1 MLLFDLLLVSVIV
14 VTAYLGPMVLRR
26 LGPGQRLYGWMLVG
40 DLALAATSLVAR
52 RGGEAGSADLI
63 GTVAIGG
70 GLCLVFVPP
79 VLRNLARRALLSDR
93 LRLARALVDAR
104 ELLQPGMGAR
114 QESELIS
121 TILEVRSGQ
130 VEVAVGRLR
139 ERRDRLAEPVAR
151 RPLDERI
158 VMTYL
163 YARRWDEAVTWYEQ
177 HVQAPRSPLS
187 PQLEVEMVRA
197 YCERG
202 ELLKAAALVER
213 LEGAPPANEPIW
225 SLLLHRAR
233 LVFLAF
239 AGRTEAVDS
248 IVGPGGPLGA
258 MPESARCY
266 WTGMARL
273 RAGDRSG
280 ARHSLTRSAA
290 LSGRDDRSREQ
301 AESTLRR
308 LDEPGVAGPFAM
320 PDDVNELADRLSLIT
335 EESGKEPREAG
346 TAPRSQNRTPRLSG
360 VGWREVPVTS
370 ALVAANVLIAAALA
384 LATGQLA
391 DLGAL
396 ARFGANVKS
405 ATLAGEWWRLIASCF
420 LHFGALHLAL
430 NMYGLWVLGRLVE
443 QFHGRRRMLVVY
455 VMAGIGGAAAS
466 LAFGG
471 PSTSAGASGAVFGL
485 LGAAVAELALHRA
498 DYPRR
503 WSGALLGNLLFLA
516 VANVVIGVLY
526 PIIDQAAHLGGF
538 GVGALLGAL
547 LSRKLSVAP
556 RAWMQ
561 GLVGALV
568 VASSGALAYGALGA
582 ATSDLGA
589 TLASY
594 PRDGRLVGGLRI
606 SVPAPWMQTTPHQ
619 IEDPSLLVMIVLE
632 RVSADGSAGLVD
644 RAIAERREWM
654 RTEGVRQRELTSAHQ
669 VDDVKL
675 ALPPPWRSR
684 ELVVAMDDGAGGS
697 QRFRM
702 AAFGREA
709 GAEMWFG
716 FLQYPESLGDELGPT
731 IAAALSSAR
740 AEGPIPA
747 VRAEVSAAD

>member
-14 VTAYLGPMVLRR
+14 VTAYLGPMVLKR
-26 LGPGQRLYGWMLVG
+26 LGPGQRQYGWMLLG
-40 DLALAATSLVAR
+40 DLALAVYALVAR
-52 RGGEAGSADLI
+52 REGEAGPADLV
-63 GTVAIGG
+63 GTIAIGG
-70 GLCLVFVPP
+70 GFCLVFLPP
-79 VLRNLARRALLSDR
+79 ALRNLARRALLGDR

-139 ERRDRLAEPVAR
+139 ERRDRMAEPVAR

-163 YARRWDEAVTWYEQ
+163 YARQWDEAVTWYEQ
-177 HVQAPRSPLS
+177 HIQAPLSPLS
-187 PQLEVEMVRA
+187 PQLAVEMVRA

-213 LEGAPPANEPIW
+213 LEGTPSANEPIW

-273 RAGDRSG
+273 RAGDRNG

-308 LDEPGVAGPFAM
+308 LDDPGVAGPHAM
-320 PDDVNELADRLSLIT
+320 PEDVNVLADRLTQLADAR
-335 EESGKEPREAG
+335 GREPGEAG
-346 TAPRSQNRTPRLSG
+346 PTAKPSARTPRLSG

-370 ALVAANVLIAAALA
+370 GLVAANVLVAILLA

-405 ATLAGEWWRLIASCF
+405 ATLAGEWWRLVASCF
-420 LHFGALHLAL
+420 LHFGPLHLAL

-455 VMAGIGGAAAS
+455 VMAGVGGAAAS

-485 LGAAVAELALHRA
+485 LGAAVAELALHRKL
-498 DYPRR
+498 YPRR

-526 PIIDQAAHLGGF
+526 PMIDQAAHLGGF
-538 GVGALLGAL
+538 GAGALFGAL
-547 LSRKLSVAP
+547 LSRKLPVAS
-556 RAWMQ
+556 RAWMR
-561 GLVGALV
+561 GVVGALV
-568 VASSGALAYGALGA
+568 VVSGGALAYGALGA

-594 PRDGRLVGGLRI
+594 PRATRLVGGVRL
-606 SVPAPWMQTTPHQ
+606 SLPAPWMQATSHQ
-619 IEDPSLLVMIVLE
+619 VEDPSLLTMIVLE
-632 RVSADGSAGLVD
+632 RVEGDAAPGLVD
-644 RAIAERREWM
+644 RLIEQRREWM
-654 RTEGVRQRELTSAHQ
+654 RTEGARQRGLTSAHQ
-669 VDDVKL
+669 VDDVQL

-684 ELVVAMDDGAGGS
+684 ELAVEMDDGAGGS
-697 QRFRM
+697 QRFRV

-709 GAEMWFG
+709 GTEMWLG
-716 FLQYPESLGDELGPT
+716 FLQYPASLGDELGPT
-731 IAAALSSAR
+731 IEAALSSAR
-740 AEGPIPA
+740 AEGPIPDA
-747 VRAEVSAAD
+747 PAEDQSAD